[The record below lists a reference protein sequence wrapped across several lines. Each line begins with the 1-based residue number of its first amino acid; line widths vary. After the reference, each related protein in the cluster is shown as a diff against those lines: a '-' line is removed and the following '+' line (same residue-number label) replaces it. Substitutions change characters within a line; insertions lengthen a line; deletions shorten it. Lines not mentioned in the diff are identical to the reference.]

1 MNMHTP
7 VYRYNRTPHGQSG
20 SALLIGLI
28 ILVVITLIGVSGVRG
43 VIMEKNMASNNQY
56 KVLVFQAAETG
67 IEGALADGS
76 AFVAAINTPVS
87 GTWPTRNY
95 NVTHADNKFAVT
107 STAQIQVGTPTV
119 PVGYS
124 IGEFVS
130 YPFTITSDGA
140 IASINAAD
148 RHIQKATKIAP
159 YLN

>member
-1 MNMHTP
+1 MNTP
-7 VYRYNRTPHGQSG
+7 AQGYLGTPDGESG

-28 ILVVITLIGVSGVRG
+28 ILVVITLIGISGVRG

-56 KVLVFQAAETG
+56 QVLVFQAAETG
-67 IEGALADGS
+67 IEGALADS
-76 AFVAAINTPVS
+76 NAFVAAINTPTN

-95 NVTHADNKFAVT
+95 NVTHADNNFAIT
-107 STAQIQVGTPTV
+107 STAEIQVGTPTV

-130 YPFTITSDGA
+130 YPFTILSDGA

-148 RHIQKATKIAP
+148 RHTQTATKIAP
-159 YLN
+159 YLH